1 MAKPVYL
8 FAAWHDVY
16 LRARR
21 HSRCALFLDFDGT
34 LAPIRSRP
42 NSVWL
47 APAIR
52 RTLQRIVRDGT
63 PVAIISGRG
72 LNDVRRR
79 AGIRRIW
86 YAGAHGYF
94 LLSPKGRRYSLL
106 SRKQNSQMRSLL
118 RTLRAKLRGF
128 PGIQIEPK
136 EATIAIHYRRAAPRT
151 ARLARGIV
159 EKLSACSEDLKMMQG
174 KRVWEILPAGRVD
187 KWTAVRFILQKQVR
201 GGRKT
206 LPFYLGDDT
215 TDEAV
220 FRNVEGIS
228 VAVSK
233 RKGTAAKYF
242 LRSPAEVR
250 VFLERWPELA
260 R

>member
-118 RTLRAKLRGF
+118 RTLRAELRGLR
-128 PGIQIEPK
+128 GIQIEPK
-136 EATIAIHYRRAAPRT
+136 EATIAIHWRRASPQQT
-151 ARLARGIV
+151 RLALAIV
-159 EKLSACSEDLKMMQG
+159 EELSARSKDLKRMHG
-174 KRVWEILPAGRVD
+174 KKVWEILPAGHVD
-187 KWTAVRFILQKQVR
+187 KWTAVRFVLQKQAGAR
-201 GGRKT
+201 GRT
-206 LPFYLGDDT
+206 LAFYLGDDT

-220 FRNVEGIS
+220 FRKLVGIS
-228 VAVSK
+228 VAVGK
-233 RKGTAAKYF
+233 QKGTAAKYF
-242 LRSPAEVR
+242 LRSPTEVKT
-250 VFLERWPELA
+250 FLDRWPELV